1 MKDSL
6 IIKKILIVF
15 FTWKGFLFLVAYFST
30 IIIQDFGARFPYY
43 HELLISTNLPSWV
56 WGFGN
61 FDGVHY
67 LTIAQ
72 KGYAA
77 QFTQAFFPLYP
88 ILIKFLTIHGAYLL
102 TALILSNSLFFAS
115 LFLLYK
121 LFRID
126 YDHDISLKSLYLLL
140 AVPTAYYFGAVHSES
155 LFLFFSVGSIL
166 AVRKKRYILS
176 GLLAGLASAT
186 RIVGIFLT
194 PLILIEIMSSLKAK
208 TLKPKSKEFMKSFL
222 SLLIAPMG
230 LIIYMIFLKI
240 QFNDPFYFLNAQH
253 AFGTG
258 RSDQNFILLPQVF
271 FRYVKIL
278 LTVNIISLPF
288 FNAVLELIFTIIPLT
303 ILFLKIRKIRFSYF
317 IFTLGCLVLPT
328 LTGTLTSMPRF
339 ILMGFLLLP
348 IAVISFGKH
357 IKAIIAI
364 MIILQALLLSLFI
377 RGYWI
382 A

>member
-1 MKDSL
+1 MHKFSL
-6 IIKKILIVF
+6 QKSILIYFTIWRISLF
-15 FTWKGFLFLVAYFST
+15 FIAFIST
-30 IIIQDFGARFPYY
+30 IIIGDFGARFPYY
-43 HELLISTNLPSWV
+43 KELLINTGLPAWV

-72 KGYAA
+72 TGYAA
-77 QFTQAFFPLYP
+77 QFTQAFFPFYP
-88 ILIKFLTIHGAYLL
+88 LLVKLLTINGAYLL
-102 TALILSNSLFFAS
+102 TALVLSNILFLAA

-121 LFRID
+121 LFRMD
-126 YDHDISLKSLYLLL
+126 YDSEISFKSLCLLL
-140 AVPTAYYFGAVHSES
+140 AIPTSFYFGAVHSES

-166 AVRKKRYILS
+166 AIRKKKYILS
-176 GLLAGLASAT
+176 GLLAGFASAT

-194 PLILIEIMSSLKAK
+194 PLILIEIISSLKIG
-208 TLKPKSKEFMKSFL
+208 TLKFKNKEFIKPSL
-222 SLLIAPMG
+222 ALLIAPMG

-240 QFNDPFYFLNAQH
+240 QFNDPLYFLNAQH

-271 FRYVKIL
+271 YRYIKIL
-278 LTVNIISLPF
+278 LTVNITSLPF
-288 FNAVLELIFTIIPLT
+288 FNALLELIFTVIPLT
-303 ILFLKIRKIRFSYF
+303 VLFMKFKKIRFSYLV
-317 IFTLGCLVLPT
+317 FTWGSLLLPT

-348 IAVISFGKH
+348 VVVISFNKH
-357 IKAIIAI
+357 IKVIMII
-364 MIILQALLLSLFI
+364 MIILQILLLSLFI
-377 RGYWI
+377 RGYWV